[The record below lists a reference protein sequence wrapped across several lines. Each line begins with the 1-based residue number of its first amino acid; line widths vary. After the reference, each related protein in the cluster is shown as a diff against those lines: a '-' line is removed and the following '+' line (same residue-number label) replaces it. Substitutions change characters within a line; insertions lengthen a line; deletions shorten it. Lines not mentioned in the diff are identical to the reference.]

1 MLWLLI
7 GLAVLFFLL
16 GGMRAFERAS
26 VTSIKALL
34 AWVAAL
40 GGLSLALL
48 LILTGRGG
56 MALGALAMFG
66 PVIWQH
72 WRAARTRRVGGRAAG
87 PRAQGA
93 AERGGGPMTRQEAYD
108 ILGLRPG
115 ASAAEIRE
123 AHIRLMR
130 SAHPDVGGSEWIAT
144 RINQARD
151 ILLD

>member
-7 GLAVLFFLL
+7 GGVVVFLLL

-26 VTSIKALL
+26 VRSVKSL
-34 AWVAAL
+34 AAWIAAL

-66 PVIWQH
+66 PLV
-72 WRAARTRRVGGRAAG
+72 WRHIQAANGAAAG
-87 PRAQGA
+87 SASARGPARRGA
-93 AERGGGPMTRQEAYD
+93 SMTRAEAFAV
-108 ILGLRPG
+108 LGLAPG
-115 ASAAEIRE
+115 ASDTDIKE

-130 SAHPDVGGSEWIAT
+130 TAHPDVGGSDWIAT

-151 ILLD
+151 VLLG